1 MKLGGK
7 TYILFLLLVF
17 LGCQDVVLP
26 SYDPQIVV
34 EGWIEHDRAPIVLLS
49 TTVSIDGSIKDNSDL
64 KDHIIR
70 WGKVTVSDGEKE
82 VILTGKKDDRYFPPY
97 IYTTSRLK
105 GEAGKTYYLTVEYGG
120 RTVKSYTTIPDPVPL
135 EYIRCE
141 RISNN
146 KTDSAEKY
154 VIIGGLKDNPET
166 KDYYK
171 VFTKVHGR
179 DSTFES
185 SFLGLINDA
194 IITEEIHEIPIN
206 KSTNLSGKIGHPF
219 EPNKVVQIK
228 FCTLDQKSW
237 EYWTD
242 FEEIQS
248 LSRNPFFPITTDI
261 RSNIQGGL
269 GYWAG
274 YGSTYYTVRIPSS
287 E

>member
-1 MKLGGK
+1 MRLGSK
-7 TYILFLLLVF
+7 ICILFFLLAIS
-17 LGCQDVVLP
+17 GCQDAILP
-26 SYDPQIVV
+26 PYDSQIVV
-34 EGWIEHDRAPIVLLS
+34 EGWIEQDRAPIVLLT
-49 TTVSIDGSIKDNSDL
+49 TTVSIDGSIKDNSNL

-70 WGKVTVSDGEKE
+70 LGKVTVSDGEKE
-82 VILTGKKDDRYFPPY
+82 VILKGRKDDRYFPPY

-105 GEAGKTYYLTVEYGG
+105 GEAGKTYYLTVEYKG
-120 RTVKSYTTIPDPVPL
+120 RRVTAYTTIPDPVPL

-141 RISNN
+141 RINNN
-146 KTDSAEKY
+146 KTDSTGKY
-154 VIIGGLKDNPET
+154 VIIGGLRDNPET

-171 VFTKVHGR
+171 VFTKVQGR
-179 DSTFES
+179 DNTFES

-219 EPNKVVQIK
+219 EPNDVVQIK
-228 FCTLDQKSW
+228 FCSLDQISW
-237 EYWTD
+237 EYWSD

-261 RSNIQGGL
+261 RSNIKGGL

-274 YGSTYYTVRIPSS
+274 YGSTYYNIRIPSS